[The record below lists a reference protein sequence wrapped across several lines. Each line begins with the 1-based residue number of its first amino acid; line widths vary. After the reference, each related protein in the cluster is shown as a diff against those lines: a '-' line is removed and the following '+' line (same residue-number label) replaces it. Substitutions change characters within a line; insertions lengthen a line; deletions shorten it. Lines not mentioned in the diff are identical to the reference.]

1 MPGFPVDGH
10 IFTIWTHTTEELSTF
25 LDNLNNFNPALEY
38 TYQVSSLSVDF
49 LDLTIYKGPLFPF
62 TNILDT
68 RTYQKSHNLY
78 QYLHYCSNHDKT
90 VYKGIVAGELVRY
103 VRTNTIKDNYTAM
116 TKLLKIRLLARDYPA
131 RLIDKVT
138 KTVPYEIRTK
148 LLHASKPPPPKFYP
162 PIFKCL
168 LLPQFKHLKLIVLE
182 NYRSLQNVVPA
193 PRIIALRH
201 RNSLLSEMG

>member
-78 QYLHYCSNHDKT
+78 QYLHYSSNHDKT
-90 VYKGIVAGELVRY
+90 VSSRVNWSD
-103 VRTNTIKDNYTAM
+103 T
-116 TKLLKIRLLARDYPA
+116 
-131 RLIDKVT
+131 
-138 KTVPYEIRTK
+138 YEPT
-148 LLHASKPPPPKFYP
+148 P
-162 PIFKCL
+162 
-168 LLPQFKHLKLIVLE
+168 
-182 NYRSLQNVVPA
+182 
-193 PRIIALRH
+193 
-201 RNSLLSEMG
+201 